1 VPVFKKALLW
11 FLLASSLLASVVAGR
26 WEGAITKPT
35 EEYLQRVIDAAEHA
49 GAQVLIFELDTP
61 GGLVSVTRDMVSAM
75 AAASMPVVVYIT
87 PDGAQATSAGA
98 VITLASDV
106 AAMSPVSNIGAAAV
120 VSMQQQMDETMQ
132 KKASEDMM
140 ALVRTL
146 AERHDRNISAAE
158 AMVRDAKSFTAKE
171 AQQAGVIE
179 LIAAD
184 RAALLEALKGM
195 TIAKHDQNYT
205 IEAIAPVERVE
216 ANLVEEILALVT
228 NPNFAYML
236 LMIGFYG
243 LIIEFYNPGSMLPG
257 LVGLI
262 ALSLGLYGLGL
273 MGASWLGI
281 ALLFMGVV
289 MFALEIFTPTFGLLS
304 AAGAATM
311 LAGSFVLFDPTSPF
325 GGVALETII
334 FTVAVSAVI
343 MGAIAYFGLA
353 AQRRRVAY
361 GKEATIGRMAEVT
374 KQLAPKGKV
383 FFDGE
388 TWNAHALEEE
398 VIEAGEEVEIV
409 AEEGLWLTVRRS
421 QKSSAHA
428 PRVDESPEASNPAD

>member
-1 VPVFKKALLW
+1 
-11 FLLASSLLASVVAGR
+11 
-26 WEGAITKPT
+26 
-35 EEYLQRVIDAAEHA
+35 
-49 GAQVLIFELDTP
+49 
-61 GGLVSVTRDMVSAM
+61 
-75 AAASMPVVVYIT
+75 
-87 PDGAQATSAGA
+87 
-98 VITLASDV
+98 
-106 AAMSPVSNIGAAAV
+106 
-120 VSMQQQMDETMQ
+120 
-132 KKASEDMM
+132 
-140 ALVRTL
+140 
-146 AERHDRNISAAE
+146 
-158 AMVRDAKSFTAKE
+158 MVRDAKSFTAKE

-289 MFALEIFTPTFGLLS
+289 MFALEIFSPTFGLLS